1 MKRSVKMEYSEIE
14 IKENVKLEII
24 ILEEKVIVYT
34 VESGERV
41 IKDSYIKEDFL
52 SAREIIQEIF
62 QQACIDYLV

>member
-1 MKRSVKMEYSEIE
+1 MGYSEIE

-41 IKDSYIKEDFL
+41 IEDSYIKEDFS
-52 SAREIIQEIF
+52 SAREFIQEIF